1 MNDKKVIVSKA
12 NDLIAAS
19 YSLTFREQRLLLA
32 AISLVYPKE
41 EMPKEIVVSAEYY
54 NSIFQVANPY
64 RDMKEAAERLFERFL
79 IFENNIETGKVHW
92 VSEIAAAKNKG
103 HVRVVFSDA
112 MMPYLSLLSQ
122 RFSTYDLRR
131 IAKLSS
137 GHAIRIFEMLNQ
149 FKSTGMLV
157 IKIDELRSRLQLP
170 ASYDRLS
177 NLKGK
182 VIDVALSE
190 INGSAGFNV
199 VYETV
204 YEGRTAT
211 TLIFRFTDTWVAEG
225 VAPGVGHQSEGR
237 VEGRKQTQAP
247 NRAKASTNTPEKT
260 LKRSDPD
267 LPAKSPENTLPV
279 VDKDKGR
286 AYMNDIKRM
295 VGRKYIKPGN

>member
-92 VSEIAAAKNKG
+92 VSEIGAAKNKG
-103 HVRVVFSDA
+103 HVRVVFTDA

-157 IKIDELRSRLQLP
+157 IKIAELRRRLQLP
-170 ASYDRLS
+170 ASYDRVS

-182 VIDVALSE
+182 VLDVALAE
-190 INGSAGFNV
+190 INESTGFNV

-211 TLIFRFTDTWVAEG
+211 GLIFRFTDSWVPEG
-225 VAPGVGHQSEGR
+225 SGSVVAHKTESR
-237 VEGRKQTQAP
+237 VEDESTIQTRVKPSPKPA
-247 NRAKASTNTPEKT
+247 EKT
-260 LKRSDPD
+260 IRRPKQN
-267 LPAKSPENTLPV
+267 LPADMDAERFPAI
-279 VDKDKGR
+279 DKDKGR
-286 AYMNDIKRM
+286 AYMNDIKRI